1 MPTLNAETTHVPST
15 VFDPAAPVPE
25 EYDLFCHA
33 CGYSLVGLTGD
44 RCPEC
49 GKGYNPG
56 ELPYAR
62 IPWLHRRR
70 IGRWT
75 AYWLTVRH
83 VVFRP
88 TSFAT
93 EICRPVRLSADDA
106 RRFRRVTVYVAA
118 TTPLVLA
125 LLIAW
130 LIGTGGIRPTW
141 YDLALFVGQ
150 LAGGWVAT
158 VLFLRL
164 ATDMPLFIWKGLPS
178 LPPTELAPLHQYAA
192 APLALAP
199 VVVTVAVLAQL
210 ASPWPALSRAV
221 IALVAAAWLV
231 ACWTTPLVLMK
242 AATGCDN
249 WRVVVLG
256 LYLPL
261 HWLLM
266 AAVVGM
272 SAIAVIVGI
281 AHVWDEY
288 ID

>member
-1 MPTLNAETTHVPST
+1 VTHATPAPST
-15 VFDPAAPVPE
+15 DFDPAAPVPE
-25 EYDLFCHA
+25 EYDLFCHE
-33 CGYSLVGLTGD
+33 CGYSLLGLSGD

-49 GKGYNPG
+49 GRAYDPG

-62 IPWLHRRR
+62 VAWLHRRR

-75 AYWLTVRH
+75 AYWRTVRH

-93 EICRPVRLSADDA
+93 EMCRPVRISADDA
-106 RRFRRVTVYVAA
+106 KRFRRATVYVAA
-118 TTPLVLA
+118 TTPLVVA
-125 LLIAW
+125 LLLGW
-130 LIGTGGIRPTW
+130 LFGPGGVRWTW

-164 ATDMPLFIWKGLPS
+164 ATDMPLFIWQGLPS

-192 APLALAP
+192 APLALTP
-199 VVVTVAVLAQL
+199 VVVVAGVLTQFT
-210 ASPWPALSRAV
+210 SPWPVLSRAV
-221 IALVAAAWLV
+221 IAAVAAGWLV

-242 AATGCDN
+242 AATGCGTR
-249 WRVVVLG
+249 RVVLLG

-272 SAIAVIVGI
+272 TALVVTLGLSFILDR
-281 AHVWDEY
+281 H
-288 ID
+288 